1 MFPHENKKSSN
12 ESSNIDAELITMNSF
27 FGNLMKETSITMYGN
42 DKQLIPK
49 LSPYEIYQ
57 YSDSML
63 KNLPKDSLQKLD
75 KTMLCSKKPVYLN
88 KTTIDRRINN
98 KSGGGNP
105 TSKTNDAKNLN
116 ID

>member
-1 MFPHENKKSSN
+1 MFSHENKKNSS
-12 ESSNIDAELITMNSF
+12 ESSDTYADLITMNSF
-27 FGNLMKETSITMYGN
+27 FGNLMKETSITRYGN

-49 LSPYEIYQ
+49 FSPYEIYQ
-57 YSDSML
+57 YYDSML

-75 KTMLCSKKPVYLN
+75 KTMLCSKKPVYFN